1 MLLKVHGMDTVLL
14 CSVWHGRHESADSA
28 IFRLVRV
35 TESMCWLGSEQDER
49 LRHKKVTLVGYQHGE
64 WRVEKEFCFFFKST
78 FTCSVFIKHK
88 VKYFNPSFV
97 LTLMIVAYSSLKSG
111 IHYLRLF

>member
-64 WRVEKEFCFFFKST
+64 WRVEKEFCFFLSQHLH
-78 FTCSVFIKHK
+78 VLYLLNIK
-88 VKYFNPSFV
+88 
-97 LTLMIVAYSSLKSG
+97 
-111 IHYLRLF
+111 

>member
-1 MLLKVHGMDTVLL
+1 MLLKVHGMHTVLL
-14 CSVWHGRHESADSA
+14 CSVWHRRHESADLA

-35 TESMCWLGSEQDER
+35 TESSEQDER

-64 WRVEKEFCFFFKST
+64 WRVEKEFFFFKST